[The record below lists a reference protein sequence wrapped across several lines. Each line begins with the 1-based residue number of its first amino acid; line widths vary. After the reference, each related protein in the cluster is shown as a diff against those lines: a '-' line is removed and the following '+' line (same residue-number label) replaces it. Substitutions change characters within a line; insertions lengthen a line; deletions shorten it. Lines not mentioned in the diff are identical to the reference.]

1 MTHKRR
7 ESKSTTLRGRTFHEK
22 APTLTTVKTCSKA
35 GKRERERE
43 RKKGIE
49 ELTGGRKE
57 MELGVKRR

>member
-35 GKRERERE
+35 GKRERER
-43 RKKGIE
+43 KKGIE
-49 ELTGGRKE
+49 DLTQGRKE